1 MIQATRNSS
10 SEILSFINSR
20 RQTGV
25 NDLVEQ
31 FALSYDAAA
40 KHLQRLHESALIRR
54 SQHGVY
60 SPLNGPQTDLFD
72 GLG

>member
-1 MIQATRNSS
+1 MIQVTRNSS
-10 SEILSFINSR
+10 SEIFSFINAR
-20 RQTGV
+20 PQTGV

-31 FALSYDAAA
+31 FNLSYDAAA
-40 KHLQRLHESALIRR
+40 KHLQRLHESALIRKPQR
-54 SQHGVY
+54 GVY